1 MPRAVVVDACCVLN
15 LLATGR
21 ELDVLRACDV
31 ELIIS
36 EQAHGEALF
45 LHTPPD
51 VDGVRSKQPASTE
64 RLRAAGRLQI
74 WSLETEPLIAAF
86 VACAAQLRDEDAS
99 CVALAGV
106 LGVPLLSDD
115 GKERR
120 IAREQYP
127 GIALLSTL
135 GVLHEAMRLLATP
148 EHELLALVTDLR
160 WRGNFAPPRKDP
172 LSPWYAELLRRAG
185 VPW

>member
-1 MPRAVVVDACCVLN
+1 MPRTVVVDACCALN

-51 VDGVRSKQPASTE
+51 ADGVRSRQPASTE

-74 WSLETEPLIAAF
+74 RSLDTEALIAAF

-99 CVALAGV
+99 CVALAGA
-106 LGVPLLSDD
+106 LGLPLLTDD

-120 IAREQYP
+120 IAREQFP
-127 GIALLSTL
+127 GIELVSTL
-135 GVLHEAMRLLATP
+135 TVLDGAVRALALP
-148 EHELLALVTDLR
+148 EHELLGLVADLR
-160 WRGNFAPPRKDP
+160 WRGNFAPPRRDP
-172 LSPWYAELLRRAG
+172 LSPWYADLLRRAG